1 MKDQEINRAF
11 LMEEEDENAE
21 MNLSNIKRQG
31 RAGKFGSGKFI
42 INIFWF
48 VDGYEDDY
56 GDYGDED

>member
-1 MKDQEINRAF
+1 MKDQEMNRAF
-11 LMEEEDENAE
+11 LMEEEDENDE

-56 GDYGDED
+56 GDED

>member
-1 MKDQEINRAF
+1 MKDQEMNRAF
-11 LMEEEDENAE
+11 LMEEEDENDE

-42 INIFWF
+42 MNIFWF
-48 VDGYEDDY
+48 IDGYEDDY